1 MNGFPKSS
9 RLALLTY
16 ALIGGACGSGGPEL
30 PPVPSAEERLETA
43 KLIDEARGF
52 DPFLIGMPLSK
63 VVNVGKPDSYLYVE
77 NGVRLS
83 TYRKTRMIVKIG
95 GTNFPDISLFF
106 GKAKEMQ
113 MYRFSRSLDDEIND
127 ARASAGPKG
136 LDIAEGEEEERLEA
150 FRDLHKAGCES
161 AAGKFAEVWGRGTP
175 QGFTK
180 LVWQGNEV
188 QASWEY
194 TDIRGVPV
202 CLVEVRAVNP
212 R

>member
-1 MNGFPKSS
+1 MNRFSRS
-9 RLALLTY
+9 TRLALLTS
-16 ALIGGACGSGGPEL
+16 AFSLAACGSGGPEL

-43 KLIDEARGF
+43 KLIDETRGF
-52 DPFLIGMPLSK
+52 DPFIIGMPLSK

-83 TYRKTRMIVKIG
+83 AYRKTRTVVKIG
-95 GTNFPDISLFF
+95 GTNFPDISLYF

-113 MYRFSRSLDDEIND
+113 MYRFTRSLNDEIND

-136 LDIAEGEEEERLEA
+136 LDIPEGEEEERLGA
-150 FRDLHKAGCES
+150 FRELHKAGCES
-161 AAGKFAEVWGRGTP
+161 AADKFVEVWGRGNP

-180 LVWQGNEV
+180 LTWQGNDI

-194 TDIRGVPV
+194 TDVRGVPT
-202 CLVEVRAVNP
+202 CFIEVRAVHP